1 MVRMRSVQLLVRESV
16 HMDEFYRVV
25 ELFEFLFSEAG
36 LRVIESSMVSM
47 TFMEVA
53 SSEDTREAIRKRLG

>member
-1 MVRMRSVQLLVRESV
+1 
-16 HMDEFYRVV
+16 MDEFYRVV